1 MKRVQ
6 KLDQTGTVRLCALAA
21 GAIFEWVKI
30 IEFLIAF
37 HIHTDRHTHTHYIIQ
52 RWYKLLFR
60 KNTHNQTIQT

>member
-37 HIHTDRHTHTHYIIQ
+37 HIHTDRHTHTLYHTTVVQIIIPKK
-52 RWYKLLFR
+52 Y
-60 KNTHNQTIQT
+60 T